1 MKVHGWYV
9 PMKISLYSSR
19 FFAGLSVKFD
29 LCLSVPLAKSNQ
41 PHEDFLFFFSFQQNR
56 PVIPNDRCYYVKQ

>member
-29 LCLSVPLAKSNQ
+29 LCLSVPPAKSNQ
-41 PHEDFLFFFSFQQNR
+41 PHEDYIFFSLFSRIAPLFQMID
-56 PVIPNDRCYYVKQ
+56 VTM